1 MAEPIILNTIERL
14 GRALFATLA
23 PATGTRGTGTI
34 TVTALPGAGPVPLP
48 RNSYLVPVVGG
59 NLRPE
64 LLYKTSEDW
73 VVNTID
79 VPTTEDGVPI
89 KSNIGGARHNLPA
102 GTVLRFDPP
111 VDGFSPTVTLDAD
124 MTNASDAGSL
134 IKSAGFY
141 EDLDLSNPSDDLF
154 AARVGDRGVMLI
166 WSRSEPAEGAL
177 GGMRQGSNRA
187 TRVARFWREHFVL
200 YVVVSRLTGD
210 MRRRQDG
217 HLIVQA
223 ITRLLTDRHQND
235 DGEQLSTVG
244 SGVEITERA
253 RLGRRANHYIYGIQL
268 RVNQTLEATV
278 SGRAF
283 APWLRTHY
291 EGTLPGREAPEPIQD
306 LEVVDVT
313 DPMP

>member
-23 PATGTRGTGTI
+23 PATGTRGTGLI
-34 TVTALPGAGPVPLP
+34 TVTALPGAGPVSLP
-48 RNSYLVPVVGG
+48 RNSYLIPVVGG

-64 LLYKTSEDW
+64 LLFKTAEDW
-73 VVNTID
+73 VVEAVD
-79 VPTTEDGVPI
+79 VPVSEAGVPI
-89 KSNIGGARHNLPA
+89 KSNIGGARHNLPE
-102 GTVLRFDPP
+102 GTLLRFDPP
-111 VDGFSPTVTLDAD
+111 VDGFAPTATLDAD
-124 MTNASDAGSL
+124 MTNASNTGAL
-134 IKSAGFY
+134 IRAAGFY
-141 EDLDLSNPSDDLF
+141 EDLDLANPTDDLF

-177 GGMRQGSNRA
+177 GGLRQGSNRA
-187 TRVARFWREHFVL
+187 TRAARFWREHFVL

-210 MRRRQDG
+210 AKRRQDG

-244 SGVEITERA
+244 SGVEITERT

-268 RVNQTLEATV
+268 RVNQTLESTLT
-278 SGRAF
+278 GRTF
-283 APWLRTHY
+283 SPWLRTHY
-291 EGTLPGREAPEPIQD
+291 EGTLPGRADPEPGSD

>member
-1 MAEPIILNTIERL
+1 MAEPIVLNTIERL
-14 GRALFATLA
+14 GRALFATIA
-23 PATGTRGTGTI
+23 PATGVRGTGAM
-34 TVTALPGAGPVPLP
+34 TVTAPDNPDPIALP
-48 RNSYLVPVVGG
+48 RNTYLVPVVGG
-59 NLRPE
+59 NERTD
-64 LLYKTSEDW
+64 LLYKTTEDW
-73 VVNTID
+73 VIPSVRD
-79 VPTTEDGVPI
+79 GATEPGVPI
-89 KSNIGGARHNLPA
+89 TSNIGGARHNLPA

-111 VDGFSPTVTLDAD
+111 VDGIHPTATLDAD
-124 MTNASDAGSL
+124 MTDASDAGAL
-134 IKSAGFY
+134 IRSAGFY
-141 EDLDLSNPSDDLF
+141 EDLDLANPSDDLF

-187 TRVARFWREHFVL
+187 TRAARFWREHFVL

-210 MRRRQDG
+210 TRRRQDG

-253 RLGRRANHYIYGIQL
+253 RLGRRANHYIYGVQL
-268 RVNQTLEATV
+268 RVNQTLEATI
-278 SGRAF
+278 SGRTF

-291 EGTLPGREAPEPIQD
+291 EGTLPGREDPEPIQD

>member
-1 MAEPIILNTIERL
+1 MAEPIVLNTIERL

-23 PATGTRGTGTI
+23 PATGVRGTGTI
-34 TVTALPGAGPVPLP
+34 TITALPGAGDVTLP
-48 RNSYLVPVVGG
+48 ANSYLVPVVGG
-59 NLRPE
+59 NLRTDM
-64 LLYKTSEDW
+64 LYKTHEAW
-73 VVNTID
+73 VVHAVD
-79 VPTTEDGVPI
+79 VPVSEDGVTI
-89 KSNIGGARHNLPA
+89 KSNIGGARFNLPA

-111 VDGFSPTVTLDAD
+111 VDGFAPTATLDAD
-124 MTNASDAGSL
+124 MTDASDAGAL
-134 IKSAGFY
+134 IRSAGFY

-210 MRRRQDG
+210 SRRRQDG

-268 RVNQTLEATV
+268 RVNQTLEATTT
-278 SGRAF
+278 GRSF
-283 APWLRTHY
+283 ARWLRTHY
-291 EGTLPGREAPEPIQD
+291 EGTLPRREDPEPIQD

>member
-1 MAEPIILNTIERL
+1 MAEPIVLNTIERL
-14 GRALFATLA
+14 GRALFATIA
-23 PATGTRGTGTI
+23 PATGVRGTGLV
-34 TVTALPGAGPVPLP
+34 TVTARGPDGGGPITLP
-48 RNSYLVPVVGG
+48 RNSYLVPVLGG
-59 NLRPE
+59 NLRPDM
-64 LLYKTSEDW
+64 LYKTSDDW
-73 VVNTID
+73 AVLAG
-79 VPTTEDGVPI
+79 TTEAGVPI
-89 KSNIGGARHNLPA
+89 KSNIGGTRHNLPA

-111 VDGFSPTVTLDAD
+111 VDDFNPTVTLDAD
-124 MTNASDAGSL
+124 MWDASDAGAL
-134 IKSAGFY
+134 IRSAGFY
-141 EDLDLSNPSDDLF
+141 EDLDLANPTDDLF

-187 TRVARFWREHFVL
+187 TRAARFWREHFVL

-210 MRRRQDG
+210 SHRRQDG

-244 SGVEITERA
+244 AGVEITERA

-268 RVNQTLEATV
+268 RVNQTLEATI

-291 EGTLPGREAPEPIQD
+291 EGTLPGRQDPEPIQD
-306 LEVVDVT
+306 LEVVDAT